1 MLLKEVLF
9 FETSFDLI
17 CHEDRGSFR
26 EGGLRRCHLS
36 RTALAGA
43 TWHLYMCAVGWGEE
57 QALRRLRG
65 TRCGGS
71 PPGGVSVPR
80 EGPGLFRGVRC
91 CRSGCAGQRVE
102 GWCAT
107 LLVRFASAKV
117 GRTGGGEKLF
127 CAEYQYF
134 NFSKVSIRSFEK
146 WRWQ

>member
-43 TWHLYMCAVGWGEE
+43 AWHLYMCAVGWGEE
-57 QALRRLRG
+57 QALRRSRG
-65 TRCGGS
+65 ARCGRS

-80 EGPGLFRGVRC
+80 EGPGALSGRALLPVPVARGNVWK
-91 CRSGCAGQRVE
+91 AGAPLSSWGLRVQR
-102 GWCAT
+102 
-107 LLVRFASAKV
+107 
-117 GRTGGGEKLF
+117 
-127 CAEYQYF
+127 
-134 NFSKVSIRSFEK
+134 
-146 WRWQ
+146 

>member
-17 CHEDRGSFR
+17 CHEDRGSVR

-43 TWHLYMCAVGWGEE
+43 AWHLYMCAVGWGEE

-80 EGPGLFRGVRC
+80 EGPGALSGRALLPFRLRG
-91 CRSGCAGQRVE
+91 
-102 GWCAT
+102 AT
-107 LLVRFASAKV
+107 CGRLVRHSPREVCECKGRANGRGRKV
-117 GRTGGGEKLF
+117 ILR
-127 CAEYQYF
+127 
-134 NFSKVSIRSFEK
+134 
-146 WRWQ
+146 